1 MRAFVITMLL
11 FGITTQLNAQEL
23 KPGTPEWDRHF
34 EELRKK
40 GEKLARESKS
50 GSKTTST
57 TTRLKNRAGSAK
69 LKAELS
75 RDLEE
80 TARERDKEELSTLPA
95 KYRKA
100 FADAQHPADFQPDQV
115 GSVETSI
122 QQMQKAVA
130 EARKLDD
137 IIPYLSAPF
146 RKRFILKLSG
156 QKSGF
161 ESTTPE
167 EDLAEYK
174 KFFASITEYD
184 SSASSAN
191 ENIAYGYV
199 WTKEKSEVLY
209 QIELVGEGRHWRL
222 NAWKAQLM
230 KQ

>member
-1 MRAFVITMLL
+1 MRTFVITMLL
-11 FGITTQLNAQEL
+11 LGITSQLKAQEL
-23 KPGTPEWDRHF
+23 TPGTPEWNKHF
-34 EELRKK
+34 DALKKK
-40 GEKLARESKS
+40 GEKVARESNS
-50 GSKTTST
+50 GSKAANG
-57 TTRLKNRAGSAK
+57 TRLKNQAGSAK
-69 LKAELS
+69 LRAGLT

-80 TARERDKEELSTLPA
+80 TARERDKDGLSTLPA

-100 FADAQHPADFQPDQV
+100 FADAQHPADFQRDQA

-122 QQMQKAVA
+122 MQMQKAVA

-156 QKSGF
+156 QKSGY
-161 ESTTPE
+161 ESTTPK

-174 KFFASITEYD
+174 KFFASITKYD

-191 ENIAYGYV
+191 ENIAFGYV
-199 WTKEKSEVLY
+199 WTKDKSEVLY

-222 NAWKAQLM
+222 NAWKAQLLR
-230 KQ
+230 Q